1 MDREI
6 FSELRII
13 LIKPAHVFQD
23 DQSAIHMDNN
33 DFKFKNTKH
42 MTVKVYFARELVQA
56 KRVVL
61 QYLPVH
67 FHKPHKMQMS
77 SEDILT
83 KPLNTKQFVKLV
95 AKFVL
100 KPLEEIVE
108 SVKRK

>member
-61 QYLPVH
+61 QYLPTDE
-67 FHKPHKMQMS
+67 MS
-77 SEDILT
+77 ADILT

-100 KPLEEIVE
+100 
-108 SVKRK
+108 

>member
-61 QYLPVH
+61 QYLPTDE
-67 FHKPHKMQMS
+67 M